1 MKVIAQTMTSVYNGP
16 MPLPGRESL
25 IATMFV
31 YAAPFDG
38 ATDSFEDD
46 ERASGRAHAILVFY
60 DLVGM
65 PPPIDY
71 FSERR
76 GLGLF
81 GHQHHLET
89 SFEPEGRMGRRL
101 YIGRQP
107 QVASEGARA

>member
-1 MKVIAQTMTSVYNGP
+1 
-16 MPLPGRESL
+16 
-25 IATMFV
+25 MFV

-46 ERASGRAHAILVFY
+46 ERATAIPVFH

-81 GHQHHLET
+81 GHQQHLET
-89 SFEPEGRMGRRL
+89 SFEPEGRMGRGL
-101 YIGRQP
+101 YIGRRP
-107 QVASEGARA
+107 QEASKGARA